1 MKKLIASLLVL
12 IGFSSFGQSQD
23 CQRIGFADTNYILQ
37 VLPEFNKAQNDLQV
51 DINQYEKQFQAKIA
65 EYESKLKLYQQG
77 SSAMIDIVRLDKE
90 TELRRIQE
98 SIEKFQGD
106 VQVAL
111 RKRESELLQPILNK
125 VGRAID
131 AVALENGFDF
141 ILNSKVGTTEIVQFA
156 DQKFD
161 VSDLVLDKLGVDK
174 K

>member
-1 MKKLIASLLVL
+1 MRKLIVPILLS
-12 IGFSSFGQSQD
+12 IGFSSFGQSSD
-23 CQRIGFADTNYILQ
+23 CQRIGFADTDYILK
-37 VLPEFNKAQNDLQV
+37 VLPEFNKAQNELQV
-51 DINQYEKQFQAKIA
+51 DISQYEKQFQAKVA
-65 EYESKLKLYQQG
+65 EYESKLKMYQQG
-77 SSAMIDIVRLDKE
+77 ASAMVDIVRLDKE
-90 TELRRIQE
+90 AELRRIQE

-141 ILNSKVGTTEIVQFA
+141 ILNSKVGSTEIVQFA

-161 VSDLVLDKLGVDK
+161 VSVLVLDKLGVDK
-174 K
+174 D